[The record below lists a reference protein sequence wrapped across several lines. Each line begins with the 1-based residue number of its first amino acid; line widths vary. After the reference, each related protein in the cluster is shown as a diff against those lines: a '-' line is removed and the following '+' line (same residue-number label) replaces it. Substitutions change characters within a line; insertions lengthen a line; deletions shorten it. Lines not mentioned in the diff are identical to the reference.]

1 MASIRFVSPVSEFRS
16 YWKRLISLEYLKVG
30 CNIESL
36 IVNYDYKIEITSLV
50 NKGRINVKH
59 INDFGINY

>member
-16 YWKRLISLEYLKVG
+16 YWKRLISLEYLKVD

-36 IVNYDYKIEITSLV
+36 FVNYDYRIEITSLV

>member
-1 MASIRFVSPVSEFRS
+1 
-16 YWKRLISLEYLKVG
+16 LKVR

-36 IVNYDYKIEITSLV
+36 FVNYDYRIEITSHV

>member
-16 YWKRLISLEYLKVG
+16 YWKRLISLEYLKVR

-36 IVNYDYKIEITSLV
+36 FVNYDYRIEITSLV

>member
-36 IVNYDYKIEITSLV
+36 FVNYDYRIEITSHV